1 MADETTVDTQV
12 QQPPAVDPQ
21 IEAEARRGGWK
32 PKDQWRGDQSGWV
45 DAQTFVQRGREILPH
60 VRAHA
65 AQLEQENAAL
75 KAEQARYA
83 EKLRTM
89 EEQVTGLTT
98 FRSEMDQRERTRMRA
113 ELTAELAQAR
123 SDGDVVREASVIAKL
138 GRPEPEPVRPAPV
151 VTQPVVTEPVR
162 PQIPP
167 EMTAWVGANEWYQR
181 DPVLQQAMNLVGADL
196 RASGQL
202 VGMSL
207 TDQLNATAKVVLQ
220 RYAPPPANG
229 GPRVEGSRPS
239 GDGSGSRSMPTD
251 GFEALPAHLKVEC
264 DAQGE
269 RLGLIGEKKIFK
281 TKEQWRAHYAKE
293 VQRYAPGVGYDYR
306 PQGN

>member
-1 MADETTVDTQV
+1 MADETAVDIQE
-12 QQPPAVDPQ
+12 PPAIDPQ

-45 DAQTFVQRGREILPH
+45 DAKTFVQRGREILPH

-75 KAEQARYA
+75 KAAQARTA
-83 EKLRTM
+83 QELETM
-89 EEQVTGLTT
+89 REQVTGLTT
-98 FRSEMDQRERTRMRA
+98 FQSEMAEQQRKRIRA
-113 ELTAELAQAR
+113 EILNEIQVARANGDFSAEAVALDKLTRQPAPAPAP
-123 SDGDVVREASVIAKL
+123 AK
-138 GRPEPEPVRPAPV
+138 PV
-151 VTQPVVTEPVR
+151 VTAPVTTEPVR

-181 DPVLQQAMNLVGADL
+181 DPVMQQAMNIVGAEL

-202 VGMSL
+202 VGMTL
-207 TDQLNATAKVVLQ
+207 TEQLNATSRVVLQ
-220 RYAPPPANG
+220 RYAPPPVNG

-251 GFEALPAHLKVEC
+251 GFEALPAHLKAEC

-269 RLGLIGEKKIFK
+269 RLGLVGPTKTFK
-281 TKEQWRAHYAKE
+281 TLPEWRAHYAKQ